1 MLKTGILGRLKTI
14 VGVFRRPQ
22 SIITKSTI
30 KITPTTTGLRLGNM
44 ELKQMPNSSNKVNTT
59 KVFDSGK
66 IGNAQLQKEVFAYA
80 EKLGGGKLTERSPGQ
95 VWAIKTAEGATI
107 NVRSVSSTPLPD
119 GTKPRWTI
127 EIIKDKR
134 LNSMINDNASMRN
147 QNQNREIKFK

>member
-1 MLKTGILGRLKTI
+1 
-14 VGVFRRPQ
+14 
-22 SIITKSTI
+22 
-30 KITPTTTGLRLGNM
+30 M

-66 IGNAQLQKEVFAYA
+66 IGNAQLRKEVFAYA
-80 EKLGGGKLTERSPGQ
+80 EKLGGGKLTSVSNSQGR
-95 VWAIKTAEGATI
+95 WYIKTVDGATI

-119 GTKPRWTI
+119 GTRPRWTI